1 MSKRQVEIYG
11 MGEEPTTTGC
21 FVRLVD
27 AMGND
32 VSVVNAARVSFG
44 KRVSEISD
52 RDVRLIKFLARHKHW
67 TPFSHVMV
75 TLHIRMPIAIAR
87 QWYRHTVGFTRN
99 EMSRRYVKTT
109 PTFFM
114 PKFWREAD
122 ENVKQGSKSIPVEKN
137 YEVNDIVMNFHQQAR
152 NLYDR
157 LINEYKVCPEQARF
171 ILPQSLYTEFYET
184 ASLYAYARLYGLRAN
199 EDGSNHAQKEIEM
212 YAKAVGEILRKIAP
226 HSWSALVGEKHERN
240 E

>member
-1 MSKRQVEIYG
+1 MGKHIEVY
-11 MGEEPTTTGC
+11 MNGEEPTTDGG

-27 AMGND
+27 AMGSD
-32 VSVVNAARVSFG
+32 ISVVNAARVSFG

-52 RDVRLIKFLARHKHW
+52 RDIRLINFLAKHKHW
-67 TPFSHVMV
+67 TPFSHVVV
-75 TLHIRMPIAIAR
+75 TLHIRMPIVIAR

-109 PTFFM
+109 PTFYM

-137 YEVNDIVMNFHQQAR
+137 YEVNDIVLNFYQQAR
-152 NLYDR
+152 NLYEK

-199 EDGSNHAQKEIEM
+199 EDESNHAQKEIEM
-212 YAKAVGEILRKIAP
+212 YAKAVGEILSKIAP
-226 HSWSALVGEKHERN
+226 YSWQALTAGKMEG
-240 E
+240 